1 MRQFHDALEIR
12 PIRSDET
19 MLLTDFLYEAIFQP
33 GDAPKVPRT
42 VLQEPMIMAYVKN
55 FWALP
60 DDFCL
65 VAVADGLIVGAAWSR
80 RGCSYGKIDDITP
93 ELAIAVYPEYRNRG
107 IGSRLLSALL
117 ECLCEKG
124 YAGLSLSVDKANY
137 AVNMYRKAGFVTVKE
152 QEHDYLMIRHL
163 RPE

>member
-1 MRQFHDALEIR
+1 MKQQNNDLQIR

-33 GDAPKVPRT
+33 EDAPRVPRT

-55 FWALP
+55 FGTLP

-65 VAVADGLIVGAAWSR
+65 VAVTEGLIVGAAWSR
-80 RGCSYGKIDDITP
+80 LGCSYGKIDDVTP
-93 ELAIAVYPEYRNRG
+93 ELAMAVYPEYRNRG

-124 YAGLSLSVDKANY
+124 YAGLSLSVDKTNY
-137 AVNMYRKAGFVTVKE
+137 AVDMYRKAGFVTVKE